1 MTEFIERLTKEEE
14 SELLS
19 ELGYFPYDND
29 CFKGNK
35 KYKYDGSMIYH
46 TWNHDY
52 SNKKDYDEEYLEV
65 NDYYARFLGLRNREE
80 TNIILYE
87 FMFKKFD
94 KEWANKAIK
103 FFKGK
108 KATAKVRF
116 IETLIE
122 ISKIEAQEL

>member
-14 SELLS
+14 SDLLS

-29 CFKGNK
+29 FCQGNK
-35 KYKYDGSMIYH
+35 SYKKNGYIVYH
-46 TWNHDY
+46 TWNHNY
-52 SNKKDYDEEYLEV
+52 SGSKDYDE
-65 NDYYARFLGLRNREE
+65 DYIKISDFDIKSWGDIDAYNQTLFK
-80 TNIILYE
+80 

-94 KEWANKAIK
+94 EEWANKAIK

-116 IETLIE
+116 IETLIKN
-122 ISKIEAQEL
+122 SKVETQEL